1 MIETLIALWR
11 KVYDKTDAT
20 NSVLGFLVI
29 VGLCAFW
36 KGATSI
42 PEHYKAIGRAE
53 CREAS
58 ANKTIDM
65 VSTGASAV
73 AAKASEDIARSHQ
86 TGTNYERARSRI
98 NAHYQRLE
106 TEARHA
112 PPAPADQ
119 CVLPADRLSLWKSA
133 NDGPGNATAEHQS
146 SASGQ
151 HHSATRTAAPAELGP
166 AARPGSEPSGSR
178 EGLPPTRGQAVQPA
192 AVPGDRAP

>member
-1 MIETLIALWR
+1 MIETLINLWR
-11 KVYDKTDAT
+11 KVYDKADAT
-20 NSVLGFLVI
+20 NSALGFVVI
-29 VGLCAFW
+29 LALFAVW
-36 KGATSI
+36 KGIAAI
-42 PEHYKAIGRAE
+42 PEHYKDIGRAE

-58 ANKTIDM
+58 ANKTIEM

-86 TGTNYERARSRI
+86 SGTTYERARSRI

-112 PPAPADQ
+112 SHTPADQ

-133 NDGPGNATAEHQS
+133 NDGPSAAAPEHQS
-146 SASGQ
+146 PAASQ
-151 HHSATRTAAPAELGP
+151 HHSAARPVAPTDNGP
-166 AARPGSEPSGSR
+166 ASRPGAEPSGSR